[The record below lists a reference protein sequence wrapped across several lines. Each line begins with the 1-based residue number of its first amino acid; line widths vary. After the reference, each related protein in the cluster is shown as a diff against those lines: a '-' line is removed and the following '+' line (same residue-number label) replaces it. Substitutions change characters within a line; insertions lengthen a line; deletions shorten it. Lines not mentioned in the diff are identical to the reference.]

1 MEGKTILGFK
11 NMPMLS
17 VAIYFLKTL
26 RHVELVVYYLV
37 VKELQTLCHEH
48 LKHNEVSVRWSN
60 SLLESLASAFD
71 EMKQIY
77 NLDSMSNSPSVTKV
91 HLNFNWT

>member
-1 MEGKTILGFK
+1 M
-11 NMPMLS
+11 
-17 VAIYFLKTL
+17 
-26 RHVELVVYYLV
+26 YYLV
-37 VKELQTLCHEH
+37 VKELLQTLCHEH

-77 NLDSMSNSPSVTKV
+77 NLDSMSNSTSVTKV